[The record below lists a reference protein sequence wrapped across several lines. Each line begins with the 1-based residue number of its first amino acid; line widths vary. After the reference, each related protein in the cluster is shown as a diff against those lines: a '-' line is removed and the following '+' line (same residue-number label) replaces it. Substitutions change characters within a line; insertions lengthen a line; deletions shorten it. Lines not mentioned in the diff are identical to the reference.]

1 MKQDYPAKRGLDR
14 RRFLKVAGATA
25 AAAALAPL
33 AKAPAQMKGL
43 TLRTIIHLYPPT
55 QAIMALLPEYEKETG
70 VKVVFD
76 QIPFG
81 EGYAKQM
88 AELSTAGARYDMLTP
103 WSFWSNG
110 EIATGQLEVLDD
122 YIAKAGGALDFN
134 DFVPVQRDLFKLG
147 GYQYGV
153 PISSQTHY
161 HVYRKDIYAAAG
173 ITPPKDGTFTID
185 AFEATVKKLHMN
197 QKDVFG
203 AVWAF
208 KPLGA
213 CFQDWSGL
221 FHSADGH
228 YFDERLNPI
237 LNSPTGVACGEWMKG
252 MLQYMPPDVLSY
264 GNQER
269 DETFQRG
276 LAVHQVTFPLS
287 RVPPIFDPQRSK
299 VQDKVIFTTVPFK
312 GINGVS
318 KFEVAPS
325 MDEGWAFVIN
335 KKSKNK
341 KEAFDFILWA
351 SNKDR
356 QKRMALESTIAPARV
371 SLYADKDIRQKHGW
385 LVAGERQLKANEA
398 AKKAYPKLPE
408 FGEMT
413 EIMGGELSA
422 AFAGQ
427 YTVKQALDRANGA
440 IATLLKERG
449 YKVGSHT
456 GKMPWE

>member
-1 MKQDYPAKRGLDR
+1 MKKNSPGGKGISR

-25 AAAALAPL
+25 AAAALAPV

-43 TLRTIIHLYPPT
+43 TLRTVIHLYPPT

-88 AELSTAGARYDMLTP
+88 AELAAGGGRYDMLTP
-103 WSFWSNG
+103 WSYWSNG
-110 EIATGQLEVLDD
+110 EIGTGQLEVLDD
-122 YIAKAGGALDFN
+122 FIATAGGALDFN
-134 DFVPVQRDLFKLG
+134 DFISVQRDLFKYG
-147 GYQYGV
+147 GHQYGV

-173 ITPPKDGTFTID
+173 ITAPKDGALNID
-185 AFEATVKKLHMN
+185 AFESTVKKLHKY

-203 AVWAF
+203 VVWAF

-213 CFQDWSGL
+213 CFMDWSGL

-228 YFDERLNPI
+228 YFDEKLNPTV
-237 LNSPTGVACGEWMKG
+237 NSPTGVACGEWMKK

-269 DETFQRG
+269 DETYQRG
-276 LAVHQVTFPLS
+276 LAVHQITLPLS
-287 RVPPIFDPQRSK
+287 RVPSVFDPQRSR
-299 VQDKVIFTTVPFK
+299 VQDKSTFTTVPFK
-312 GINGVS
+312 GINGVT

-325 MDEGWAFVIN
+325 FDEGWAFVIN
-335 KKSKNK
+335 KKSKYK
-341 KEAFDFILWA
+341 KEAFDFIIWA
-351 SNKDR
+351 SKKER
-356 QKRMALESTIAPARV
+356 QKRMALEATIAPARI
-371 SLYADKDIRQKHGW
+371 SLYADKDIREKHAW
-385 LVAGERQLKANEA
+385 LTVAEKQFRANEV
-398 AKKAYPKLPE
+398 AKKTYPKLPE

-413 EIMGGELSA
+413 EIVGGELLA

-427 YTVKQALDRANGA
+427 YTVKEALDRSNGA

>member
-1 MKQDYPAKRGLDR
+1 MKKDHTAEREMNR
-14 RRFLKVAGATA
+14 RRFLKVIGATA
-25 AAAALAPL
+25 AATALTPA

-43 TLRTIIHLYPPT
+43 TLRTVIHMYPPT

-88 AELSTAGARYDMLTP
+88 AELTAGGGRYDMLTP
-103 WSFWSNG
+103 WSYWSNG
-110 EIATGQLEVLDD
+110 EIGTGQLEVLDD
-122 YIAKAGGALDFN
+122 YIAKAGAALDFS
-134 DFVPVQRDLFKLG
+134 DFVPVQRDLFKFKG
-147 GYQYGV
+147 QQYGI

-161 HVYRKDIYAAAG
+161 HVFRKDIYAAAG
-173 ITPPKDGTFTID
+173 ITLPKEGAFTID
-185 AFEATVKKLHMN
+185 AFEATVKKLHMY

-203 AVWAF
+203 ATWAF

-213 CFQDWSGL
+213 CFMDWSGL

-228 YFDERLNPI
+228 YFDEKLNPTV
-237 LNSPTGVACGEWMKG
+237 NSPTGVFCGEWMKR
-252 MLQYMPPDVLSY
+252 MLQYMPPDVLSF

-269 DETFQRG
+269 DETYQRG
-276 LAVHQVTFPLS
+276 LAVHQITLPLS
-287 RVPPIFDPQRSK
+287 RVPAVFDPQRSK
-299 VQDKVIFTTVPFK
+299 VQDKSTFTTVPFK
-312 GINGVS
+312 GINGVT
-318 KFEVAPS
+318 KFDVAPS
-325 MDEGWAFVIN
+325 FDEGWAFVIN

-341 KEAFDFILWA
+341 KEAFDFIIWA
-351 SNKDR
+351 SKKER
-356 QKRMALESTIAPARV
+356 QKRMALEMTIAPART
-371 SLYADKDIRQKHGW
+371 SLYGDREVREKHGW
-385 LVAGERQLKANEA
+385 LTAAERQFKANEI
-398 AKKAYPKLPE
+398 AKKTYPKLPE
-408 FGEMT
+408 FGEIT
-413 EIMGGELSA
+413 EIAGGELSA

-440 IATLLKERG
+440 IAALLKERG